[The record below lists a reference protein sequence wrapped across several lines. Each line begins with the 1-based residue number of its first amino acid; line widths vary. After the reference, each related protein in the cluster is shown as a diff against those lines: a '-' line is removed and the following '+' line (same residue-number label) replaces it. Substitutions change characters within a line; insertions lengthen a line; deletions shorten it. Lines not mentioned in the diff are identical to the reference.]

1 MTRPVLY
8 SFRRCPYAMRARMA
22 LHVSGIEVEHREIVL
37 RAKPEAML
45 DASPKGT
52 VPVLVLDDGRVIDES
67 LDIMR
72 WALRQND
79 PEGWLTGTEH
89 ALIETN
95 DGPFKHHLDRSKYS
109 TRHGS
114 DPAEHRAAA
123 LAILAELDHR
133 LQHQAHLH
141 GEQRKFTDIAVFP
154 FIRQFAHADREW
166 FDAQPVPALRR
177 WLDAHVESE
186 LFTAIMVKHTAWEPA

>member
-22 LHVSGIEVEHREIVL
+22 LHVSGIEVEQREIVL
-37 RAKPEAML
+37 RAKPQAML

-52 VPVLVLDDGRVIDES
+52 VPVLVLDDGTVIDES

-72 WALRQND
+72 WALQQND
-79 PEGWLTGTEH
+79 PEAWLTGTEH
-89 ALIETN
+89 ALIEAN
-95 DGPFKHHLDRSKYS
+95 DSPFKYHLDRYKYS

-114 DPAEHRAAA
+114 DPGEHRAAA
-123 LAILAELDHR
+123 MAILAELDQR
-133 LQHQAHLH
+133 LQHQAYLH
-141 GEQRKFTDIAVFP
+141 GDQRKFTDIAVFP
-154 FIRQFAHADREW
+154 FIRQFAHADRKW

-177 WLDAHVESE
+177 WLYTHAESE
-186 LFTAIMVKHTAWEPA
+186 LFAAIMAKYPVWEPA